1 MILLDTHVLIW
12 WVNGDLSRLSKAALA
27 AIDLHNQSNQKQ
39 QLLVSAISC
48 WEVAMLLKRG
58 RLSLSMDS
66 EKWFNLIFAIPAIKF
81 LPLQPRVAINA
92 IRLPEPFH
100 ADPADRFLVAQ
111 ARQLNLP
118 LVSADARIRK
128 YAHVQSIW

>member
-27 AIDLHNQSNQKQ
+27 AIESNRKSNQKQ

-48 WEVAMLLKRG
+48 WEVAMLLERG

-66 EKWFNLIFAIPAIKF
+66 EKWFNLISAIPAIKF

-92 IRLPEPFH
+92 TQLPVPFH

-118 LVSADARIRK
+118 LVSADARIRQ

>member
-48 WEVAMLLKRG
+48 WEVAMLLERG

-81 LPLQPRVAINA
+81 LP
-92 IRLPEPFH
+92 LPEPFH

>member
-12 WVNGDLSRLSKAALA
+12 WVNGDLDRLSKAALA
-27 AIDLHNQSNQKQ
+27 AIESNRQSNQKQ

-48 WEVAMLLKRG
+48 WEVAMLLERG

-66 EKWFNLIFAIPAIKF
+66 EKWFNLISAIPAIKF

-92 IRLPEPFH
+92 TQLPVPFH

-118 LVSADARIRK
+118 LVSADARIRQ

>member
-1 MILLDTHVLIW
+1 
-12 WVNGDLSRLSKAALA
+12 
-27 AIDLHNQSNQKQ
+27 
-39 QLLVSAISC
+39 
-48 WEVAMLLKRG
+48 VAMLLKRG

-92 IRLPEPFH
+92 TQLPEPFH

>member
-1 MILLDTHVLIW
+1 
-12 WVNGDLSRLSKAALA
+12 
-27 AIDLHNQSNQKQ
+27 
-39 QLLVSAISC
+39 
-48 WEVAMLLKRG
+48 MLLERG

-66 EKWFNLIFAIPAIKF
+66 EKWFDLISSIPAIKL

-92 IRLPEPFH
+92 TRLPEPFH

-118 LVSADARIRK
+118 LVSADARIRQ

>member
-27 AIDLHNQSNQKQ
+27 AIESNRQSNQKQ
-39 QLLVSAISC
+39 QLLVSAISY
-48 WEVAMLLKRG
+48 WEVAMLLERG

-66 EKWFNLIFAIPAIKF
+66 EKWFNLISAIPAIKF

-92 IRLPEPFH
+92 TQLPVPFH

-118 LVSADARIRK
+118 LVSADARIRQ